1 MAHICQCLPS
11 NYFYVLKLA
20 GQAPLSEPAYIWLLP
35 PSLGRQICLYFA
47 LNMSVTYLLY
57 IGQCVAPMFYSQ
69 CRICELILCCPRVLW
84 GVYKY
89 FTTLQEGRCT
99 GHTCH
104 GGQCTWTVTYLC
116 TYGLLPPTP
125 TSHSYLL
132 AMVRILTP
140 ARRGQP
146 PRVMQGQEWRANR
159 ILRLSREIGTILA
172 NSNDPFRYWLIC
184 FEEIRR
190 CIIQAYLR
198 TAGHPSREE

>member
-1 MAHICQCLPS
+1 MSL
-11 NYFYVLKLA
+11 F
-20 GQAPLSEPAYIWLLP
+20 AP
-35 PSLGRQICLYFA
+35 
-47 LNMSVTYLLY
+47 NMSVTHLLH
-57 IGQCVAPMFYSQ
+57 IEQCVAPMFYSQ

-84 GVYKY
+84 GC
-89 FTTLQEGRCT
+89 LQVFYNTPGGEGALVILAMA
-99 GHTCH
+99 GSAL
-104 GGQCTWTVTYLC
+104 GTVTYLC
-116 TYGLLPPTP
+116 TSGLLPLPP